1 MKPIVE
7 LAKISHFSR
16 YETNYL
22 IKMYQHYTDKK
33 LDRIRFR
40 DILLYIFGMT
50 NDILMDRV
58 FRAFDKDNDS
68 WISIEE
74 WIGGLSVFLRGNN
87 EEKMAYCF
95 DVYDLNG
102 DGYISREEMFQM
114 LKNCLIKQPTEEDP
128 DEGIK
133 DLVDMVLKK
142 MDVDH
147 DARLSFSDYRTSVI
161 AEPLLIEAFGPCLP
175 TEEQKELFMTT
186 RVCDK
191 IPGHVCED

>member
-1 MKPIVE
+1 MKPVSE
-7 LAKISHFSR
+7 LAKQSHFTLAEANHLAKI
-16 YETNYL
+16 YN
-22 IKMYQHYTDKK
+22 HYTDKK

-68 WISIEE
+68 GICLEE

-87 EEKMAYCF
+87 EEKITYCF

-114 LKNCLIKQPTEEDP
+114 LKHCLIKQPTDEDP
-128 DEGIK
+128 EEGIK

-147 DARLSFSDYRTSVI
+147 DGRLSFSDYKTSVI
-161 AEPLLIEAFGPCLP
+161 AEPLLIEAFGPCLA
-175 TEEQKELFMTT
+175 TEEQRDQFLTGRT
-186 RVCDK
+186 CDL
-191 IPGHVCED
+191 IPGHVCKE